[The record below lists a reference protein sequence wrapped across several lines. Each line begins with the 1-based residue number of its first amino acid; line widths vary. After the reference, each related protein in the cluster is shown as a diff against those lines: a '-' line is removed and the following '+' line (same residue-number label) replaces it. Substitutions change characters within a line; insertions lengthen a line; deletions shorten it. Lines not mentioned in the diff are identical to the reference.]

1 MRNCRKYTYEERE
14 FLKDYTPGHSYK
26 EIKEAFNSRFPEI
39 TLSQI
44 IGFIK
49 NNGLNTG
56 RTGRFEKG
64 HISPNKGKKMP
75 KDVYEKCKGTMF
87 KQGHIA
93 KNKKSI
99 GAEEIRSDGYIW
111 VKVSDKPKEKAS
123 ENWRQKQRLVWER
136 ANGPIPDGYVIIFR
150 DNNRLNCE
158 LSNLSLISS
167 SEHMIM
173 NNMGIRLGQETIDTS
188 IGIAKVMN
196 LIKKKGSKK

>member
-1 MRNCRKYTYEERE
+1 MRNYRKYTYEERE

-26 EIKEAFNSRFPEI
+26 EIKEAFNSKFPEI

-64 HISPNKGKKMP
+64 HIPHNKGKKMP
-75 KDVYEKCKGTMF
+75 KDVHEKCKGTMF
-87 KQGHIA
+87 KQGHIP
-93 KNKKSI
+93 KNKKFI

-111 VKVSDKPKEKAS
+111 VKVSDKPKVKTS

-196 LIKKKGSKK
+196 LIEKKGSKK